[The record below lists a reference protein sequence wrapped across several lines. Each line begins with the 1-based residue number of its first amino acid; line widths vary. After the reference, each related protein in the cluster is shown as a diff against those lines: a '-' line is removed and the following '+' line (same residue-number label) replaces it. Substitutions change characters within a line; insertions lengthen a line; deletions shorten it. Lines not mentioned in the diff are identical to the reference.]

1 MAAHAWST
9 KRVWTLAAMALLP
22 CVAHAQVV
30 LPGGVS
36 AGQVNPSLQ
45 REQIDAQ
52 QRQQQIEERARR
64 IEIPALQ
71 GAQPEN
77 AAGRPG
83 RGELAGEDDWWKEE
97 LPGGHLGPPS
107 PWSHLE

>member
-52 QRQQQIEERARR
+52 QRQQQVEERARR
-64 IEIPALQ
+64 IEIPALR
-71 GAQPEN
+71 ARSRSRVMHSR
-77 AAGRPG
+77 ATAR
-83 RGELAGEDDWWKEE
+83 L
-97 LPGGHLGPPS
+97 LY
-107 PWSHLE
+107 